1 MIVTENPCMVCP
13 MEKDCYNEK
22 TDIRS
27 LCQEYIKYT
36 EAIEKIKLEQYP

>member
-13 MEKDCYNEK
+13 MEKDCYNEN

-27 LCQEYIKYT
+27 QCKAYIKYT
-36 EAIEKIKLEQYP
+36 EVKEKIKQESL